1 MTDRVRITIRLD
13 LKIEQALR
21 LEARRAGRRFQEH
34 IRAKLAQP
42 TQSVM
47 DRLARVERKV
57 MFVALAQQKL
67 LGLNWA
73 GIWTR
78 LWRRSTTP
86 TTLLGKAGCLLRKTI
101 EGFWGWKRQLI
112 CTR

>member
-13 LKIEQALR
+13 PQIEQALR

-34 IRAKLAQP
+34 IRVKLAQP
-42 TQSVM
+42 IESVT

-67 LGLNWA
+67 FEGLELGGHLDA
-73 GIWTR
+73 LMAALDDPYDPFEESR
-78 LWRRSTTP
+78 MYV
-86 TTLLGKAGCLLRKTI
+86 A
-101 EGFWGWKRQLI
+101 EDY
-112 CTR
+112 